1 MLFVLE
7 VGRDNHSEECK
18 NATQKPEVTRRQESV
33 PLLNSKQ
40 SSEHSSVPSVA
51 DQQLPDLANIL
62 SNLIQACIDSLKVL
76 GRWHRSTVS
85 MSV

>member
-18 NATQKPEVTRRQESV
+18 NTTQKPEITRCQESV
-33 PLLNSKQ
+33 PLLDSKQ

-62 SNLIQACIDSLKVL
+62 SNLI
-76 GRWHRSTVS
+76 
-85 MSV
+85 

>member
-18 NATQKPEVTRRQESV
+18 NATQKPEVTRRQKSV
-33 PLLNSKQ
+33 PLLDSKQ
-40 SSEHSSVPSVA
+40 SSEHSPVPSVA
-51 DQQLPDLANIL
+51 DQQLSDLANIL
-62 SNLIQACIDSLKVL
+62 SDLIQSRVDSLKVL
-76 GRWHRSTVS
+76 RCWHCSTVS